1 MGSTASD
8 LQLMGNIATIVG
20 GAAGILGGLGAA
32 VGLAAFF
39 AGGATL
45 S

>member
-1 MGSTASD
+1 MGLTASD
-8 LQLMGNIATIVG
+8 LQLMGNIATVVG
-20 GAAGILGGLGAA
+20 AAAGILGGIGAA

-39 AGGATL
+39 GGGAML

>member
-8 LQLMGNIATIVG
+8 LQLMGNAATVIG
-20 GAAGILGGLGAA
+20 GVAGILGGIGG
-32 VGLAAFF
+32 VIGLAAFF
-39 AGGATL
+39 GAGGAA

>member
-8 LQLMGNIATIVG
+8 LQLLGNAATIVG
-20 GAAGILGGLGAA
+20 GAAGILGGIGAA
-32 VGLAAFF
+32 LGLAAFF
-39 AGGATL
+39 GAGGTA

>member
-8 LQLMGNIATIVG
+8 LQLMGNAATII
-20 GAAGILGGLGAA
+20 GAAAGMLGGLSAA
-32 VGLAAFF
+32 IGLVTFF
-39 AGGATL
+39 GAGGTL

>member
-8 LQLMGNIATIVG
+8 LQLMGNIATVVG
-20 GAAGILGGLGAA
+20 GAAGILGGIGAA
-32 VGLAAFF
+32 IGLAAFF
-39 AGGATL
+39 GGGGTL

>member
-8 LQLMGNIATIVG
+8 LQLLGNAATIVG
-20 GAAGILGGLGAA
+20 GAAGILGGIGTAL
-32 VGLAAFF
+32 GLAAFF
-39 AGGATL
+39 GAGGTA